1 MADAPRVDWR
11 FVAICAAIL
20 DLLFTIQ
27 LWATQFPNLSFELAL
42 ARQTVTWVV
51 WLVLAPFVISSARKH
66 PFSETESRGRWLV
79 RQFLTGGAFSIVH
92 SIAAASLRTA
102 LGVASANNI
111 VDAIL
116 TSLVLGLGANY
127 LRYAL
132 IAMSYHAVVYHRTV
146 RERDAQAARLRV
158 DLAEA
163 KLATLEGR
171 LRPHFLFNTLNAIAA
186 LIREDPAAAEQMI
199 GQLSDLLRASLKAD
213 PLREVTLSEELRLVD
228 QYLAIQ
234 QARFQDRLSATVF
247 ASEAAQRA
255 FVPYLILQPLV
266 ENAVRHG
273 IAPRESGGQL
283 WIDANQIGDR
293 LVVTIEDDGVGMGNA
308 PPELAGTGVGLG
320 GVKSRLEHLYAS
332 DQRLDVEARRPT
344 GTRVRIEIPYRAALE
359 TAEAIP
365 V

>member
-11 FVAICAAIL
+11 FAALCAAIL
-20 DLLFTIQ
+20 DVLFTIQ
-27 LWATQFPNLSFELAL
+27 LWVSQSDLSLGLAF
-42 ARQTVTWVV
+42 ARQTVTWAV
-51 WLVLAPFVISSARKH
+51 WLGLAPFVVRSARKH
-66 PFSETESRGRWLV
+66 PLSEAPSRGRWLM
-79 RQFLTGGAFSIVH
+79 QQLLIGGAFSVVH
-92 SIAAASLRTA
+92 SVIAASLRIA
-102 LGVASANNI
+102 LGVAYAKNI
-111 VDAIL
+111 LEAII
-116 TSLVLGLGANY
+116 TSLVLGAGANY

-132 IAMSYHAVVYHRTV
+132 IAVSYHAIVYHRTV

-186 LIREDPAAAEQMI
+186 LIRDDPAAAEQMI

-213 PLREVTLSEELRLVD
+213 PLREVTLADELTLVE

-234 QARFQDRLSATVF
+234 QTRFQGRLRATLY
-247 ASEAAQRA
+247 ASDAARRGY
-255 FVPYLILQPLV
+255 VPHLILQPLV

-283 WIDANQIGDR
+283 WIDANRIDER
-293 LVVTIEDDGVGMGNA
+293 LVITIEDDGVGMGNA
-308 PPELAGTGVGLG
+308 PPGLAGSGVGLG
-320 GVKSRLEHLYAS
+320 GVKSRLEHLYGA
-332 DQRLDVEARRPT
+332 DQRLDVEARRPS

-359 TAEAIP
+359 PAEE
-365 V
+365 VSV

>member
-11 FVAICAAIL
+11 FAALCAAIL
-20 DLLFTIQ
+20 DVLFTIQ
-27 LWATQFPNLSFELAL
+27 LWVSQFPNLPFGLAL

-51 WLVLAPFVISSARKH
+51 WLGLAPFVISSARKH

-79 RQFLTGGAFSIVH
+79 RQVLTGGAFSIVH
-92 SIAAASLRTA
+92 SIVAASLRTA
-102 LGVASANNI
+102 LGVAFADNI

-116 TSLVLGLGANY
+116 TSLLLGLGANY

-132 IAMSYHAVVYHRTV
+132 IAVSYHAVAYHRTV

-186 LIREDPAAAEQMI
+186 LIREDPVGAEQMI

-213 PLREVTLSEELRLVD
+213 PLREVALSDELKLVE

-234 QARFQDRLSATVF
+234 QTRFQDRLRATLSA
-247 ASEAAQRA
+247 SDAAQRA
-255 FVPYLILQPLV
+255 YLPYLILQPLV

-273 IAPRESGGQL
+273 ISPRESGGQL
-283 WIDANQIGDR
+283 WLDANQVDDR
-293 LVVTIEDDGVGMGNA
+293 LVITIEDDGVGMGNA
-308 PPELAGTGVGLG
+308 PPELAGSGVGLG
-320 GVKSRLEHLYAS
+320 GVKSRLQHLYGP
-332 DQRLDVEARRPT
+332 DHRLDVEARRPS
-344 GTRVRIEIPYRAALE
+344 GTRVRIEIPYHAAPE
-359 TAEAIP
+359 AAEAIP

>member
-11 FVAICAAIL
+11 FAALCAAIL
-20 DLLFTIQ
+20 DVLFTLQ
-27 LWATQFPNLSFELAL
+27 LWMSQSNLPFGIAL

-51 WLVLAPFVISSARKH
+51 WLGLAPFVIASARRH
-66 PFSETESRGRWLV
+66 PFVDSASRGRWLA
-79 RQFLTGGAFSIVH
+79 RQIVVGGGYSIVH
-92 SIAAASLRTA
+92 SVIAASLRIW
-102 LGVASANNI
+102 LGVAYADNI
-111 VDAIL
+111 IEAII

-132 IAMSYHAVVYHRTV
+132 IAVSYQALVYHRTV

-186 LIREDPAAAEQMI
+186 LLREDPAAAEQMI

-213 PLREVTLSEELRLVD
+213 PLREVTLAEELKLVE

-234 QARFQDRLSATVF
+234 RARFQDRLRANLY
-247 ASEAAQRA
+247 ASEAARRA
-255 FVPYLILQPLV
+255 YLPYLILQPLV

-273 IAPRESGGQL
+273 IAPRESGGQV
-283 WIDANQIGDR
+283 WVDANQVDDR
-293 LVVTIEDDGVGMGNA
+293 LVITIEDDGVGIGNA
-308 PPELAGTGVGLG
+308 PPELAGGGVGLG
-320 GVKSRLEHLYAS
+320 GVRSRLEHLYGS
-332 DQRLDVEARRPT
+332 DQRLEVEARRPT
-344 GTRVRIEIPYRAALE
+344 GTRVRIEIPYHAAAE
-359 TAEAIP
+359 AAEAIP
-365 V
+365 A

>member
-1 MADAPRVDWR
+1 MADAPRIDWR
-11 FVAICAAIL
+11 FAALCAAVL
-20 DLLFTIQ
+20 DILFTVQ
-27 LWATQFPNLSFELAL
+27 LWISNYPAQSFGLAF
-42 ARQTVTWVV
+42 ARQTVTWAV
-51 WLVLAPFVISSARKH
+51 WLGLAPFVVASARKH
-66 PFSETESRGRWLV
+66 PFVESESRGRWLM
-79 RQFLTGGAFSIVH
+79 RQIFTGGGFSIVH
-92 SIAAASLRTA
+92 SILAASLRVG
-102 LGVASANNI
+102 LGVAFANTVI
-111 VDAIL
+111 DAII
-116 TSLVLGLGANY
+116 TSLLLGLGANY

-213 PLREVTLSEELRLVD
+213 PLREVTVSDELRLVE

-234 QARFQDRLSATVF
+234 QARFQDRLRVTID

-255 FVPYLILQPLV
+255 YLPYLILQPLV

-273 IAPRESGGQL
+273 IAPRESGGHV
-283 WIDANQIGDR
+283 WIDANQVDDR

-320 GVKSRLEHLYAS
+320 GVRSRLEHLYS
-332 DQRLDVEARRPT
+332 TDQRLIVEARRPT
-344 GTRVRIEIPYRAALE
+344 GTRVRIEIPYRAAPE

-365 V
+365 A